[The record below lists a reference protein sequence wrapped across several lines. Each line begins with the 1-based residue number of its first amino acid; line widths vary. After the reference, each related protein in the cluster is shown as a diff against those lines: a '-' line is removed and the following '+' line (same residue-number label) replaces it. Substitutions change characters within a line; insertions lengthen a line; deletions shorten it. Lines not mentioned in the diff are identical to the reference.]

1 MIDEDAAII
10 INGSIMPEFNHL
22 KSLIFLLITLGI
34 FFHSSNW
41 NLTNKKMV

>member
-1 MIDEDAAII
+1 MIDEDVAIM

-34 FFHSSNW
+34 FFESLNC
-41 NLTNKKMV
+41 NLTSK

>member
-22 KSLIFLLITLGI
+22 ISLIFLLITLGI
-34 FFHSSNW
+34 FSEFLNC
-41 NLTNKKMV
+41 NLTIK

>member
-1 MIDEDAAII
+1 MIDEDAAIM

-34 FFHSSNW
+34 FSEYLNC
-41 NLTNKKMV
+41 NLTIK

>member
-1 MIDEDAAII
+1 MIDEDAAIM

-34 FFHSSNW
+34 FYDSLNG
-41 NLTNKKMV
+41 NLTII